1 VLDPQSAFSAVYFS
15 ACIGFERENK
25 LNYLQLHGRS
35 AMTLDTKRS
44 SNLAI
49 KEKQKNTL
57 NVVKKKNTLKY
68 GSIR

>member
-1 VLDPQSAFSAVYFS
+1 
-15 ACIGFERENK
+15 
-25 LNYLQLHGRS
+25 
-35 AMTLDTKRS
+35 MTLDTKRS